1 MLNAVN
7 MAELFKKANSYKIDS
22 TEEVQLVGGERR
34 LVPCLPQGKNVG
46 VIVGVEDVT
55 TDKTKYIQILV
66 EFEQD
71 GKTYT
76 LKKNLFCS
84 SYHKSEYFL
93 TLTELLQT
101 NNVTFDPRK
110 PFNKNLLLGKVA
122 EVEIGHKQFGN
133 GEISEIIKIIRE
145 ILPTVESMVI

>member
-1 MLNAVN
+1 MLNTVN

-22 TEEVQLVGGERR
+22 TEEVQLVGGGRR
-34 LVPCLPQGKNVG
+34 LVPCLPRGKNIG
-46 VIVGVEDVT
+46 VIVGVEDIT
-55 TDKTKYIQILV
+55 TTKTKYIRTLI

-71 GKTYT
+71 GETYT

-84 SYHKSEYFL
+84 SYYKSEYFL

-110 PFNKNLLLGKVA
+110 PFNKNLLLGKVV
-122 EVEIGHKQFGN
+122 EVEIGHKHFGS
-133 GEISEIIKIIRE
+133 GEISDVTKIIRE
-145 ILPTVESMVI
+145 ILPTVQSMVI